1 MFISSR
7 FGSTIRLGRSTVSSF
22 VKKACSKGCQ
32 MICQDRPQQSQTEA
46 SSRRPA
52 ARLVIGFIRKAAA
65 EPGSLC

>member
-32 MICQDRPQQSQTEA
+32 MICQDRPQTEA